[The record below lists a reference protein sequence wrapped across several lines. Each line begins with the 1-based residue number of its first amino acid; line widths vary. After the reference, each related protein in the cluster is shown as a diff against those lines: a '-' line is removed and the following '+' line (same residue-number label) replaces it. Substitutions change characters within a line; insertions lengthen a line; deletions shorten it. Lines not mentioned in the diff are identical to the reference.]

1 MGLNR
6 KLDKMV
12 TNILEQLHTAY
23 IAHRWMRIAAC
34 IVLLP
39 GAILLLYISGGFPPW
54 AWRFLIQVLPQLPR
68 LWAARELLM
77 LIPLSGLVLL
87 SVTLLLAWAAFA
99 FACIR
104 LVRGWW
110 QERQELR
117 RFDQELSEAQYLSE
131 SMQQDLSVNPFSSR
145 PELAVAGAYPQ
156 ASVNRT
162 KAAYPRS
169 KSPGLDDI
177 SLAHTQVMG
186 GASSTHT
193 RLREGFANSD
203 KARSKGETYLES
215 HPANELR
222 SSLRLRQDAGN
233 DLESHPA
240 NELRSSLRLRQD
252 ARNDLESHPANELRS
267 SLRLRQDA
275 RNDLDIGTGLDAGI
289 KRRGSPN
296 EDSLLAVESITSS
309 VTAPYPSGLFI
320 IADGMGGHGNGQ
332 EASQLAIRAMRE
344 SILMTLQLGIED
356 EALPELLSEAVQSA
370 NRSIYK
376 RNQQRHADMGTTTT
390 VALLWGTTAYIAN
403 VGDSRTYIYR
413 EVDGL
418 TQVTQ
423 DHSTVARLVKRGAIS
438 AGDVYTHPK
447 RNEIYRSLGNHP
459 TVELDTFIVTVQPGD
474 ILLLCSDGLW
484 EMVRDAEIEEI
495 LRSSASFC
503 SQLCAMLVQAAL
515 NRGGKDNISVIAVGV
530 REE

>member
-1 MGLNR
+1 
-6 KLDKMV
+6 MV
-12 TNILEQLHTAY
+12 SNIVAQLHTSY

-34 IVLLP
+34 IALLP
-39 GAILLLYISGGFPPW
+39 GTVLLLYISGGFPPW

-68 LWAARELLM
+68 RWAARGLLM

-162 KAAYPRS
+162 TAAYPRS

-186 GASSTHT
+186 GASSTPT

-203 KARSKGETYLES
+203 KARSKGETY
-215 HPANELR
+215 
-222 SSLRLRQDAGN
+222 
-233 DLESHPA
+233 
-240 NELRSSLRLRQD
+240 
-252 ARNDLESHPANELRS
+252 LESHPANELRS

-344 SILMTLQLGIED
+344 
-356 EALPELLSEAVQSA
+356 
-370 NRSIYK
+370 
-376 RNQQRHADMGTTTT
+376 
-390 VALLWGTTAYIAN
+390 
-403 VGDSRTYIYR
+403 
-413 EVDGL
+413 
-418 TQVTQ
+418 
-423 DHSTVARLVKRGAIS
+423 
-438 AGDVYTHPK
+438 
-447 RNEIYRSLGNHP
+447 
-459 TVELDTFIVTVQPGD
+459 
-474 ILLLCSDGLW
+474 
-484 EMVRDAEIEEI
+484 
-495 LRSSASFC
+495 
-503 SQLCAMLVQAAL
+503 
-515 NRGGKDNISVIAVGV
+515 
-530 REE
+530 

>member
-1 MGLNR
+1 
-6 KLDKMV
+6 
-12 TNILEQLHTAY
+12 
-23 IAHRWMRIAAC
+23 
-34 IVLLP
+34 
-39 GAILLLYISGGFPPW
+39 
-54 AWRFLIQVLPQLPR
+54 
-68 LWAARELLM
+68 M

-87 SVTLLLAWAAFA
+87 SVTLLLAWTAFA

-145 PELAVAGAYPQ
+145 PELAVAGTYAQ

-162 KAAYPRS
+162 TAAYPRS

-177 SLAHTQVMG
+177 SLVHTQIMG
-186 GASSTHT
+186 EASPTPT
-193 RLREGFANSD
+193 RLRQGFANSD

-222 SSLRLRQDAGN
+222 SSLRLRQDA
-233 DLESHPA
+233 
-240 NELRSSLRLRQD
+240 
-252 ARNDLESHPANELRS
+252 RNY
-267 SLRLRQDA
+267 
-275 RNDLDIGTGLDAGI
+275 LDIGTGLDAGI

-356 EALPELLSEAVQSA
+356 EAFPELLSEAVQSA
-370 NRSIYK
+370 SRSIYK

-390 VALLWGTTAYIAN
+390 AALLWGTTAYIAN

-459 TVELDTFIVTVQPGD
+459 TVEVDTFTVTVQSGD

>member
-1 MGLNR
+1 
-6 KLDKMV
+6 
-12 TNILEQLHTAY
+12 
-23 IAHRWMRIAAC
+23 
-34 IVLLP
+34 
-39 GAILLLYISGGFPPW
+39 
-54 AWRFLIQVLPQLPR
+54 
-68 LWAARELLM
+68 M
-77 LIPLSGLVLL
+77 LIPLSGLVLPA
-87 SVTLLLAWAAFA
+87 VTLLLAWAAFA

-145 PELAVAGAYPQ
+145 PELAVAGTYAQ

-162 KAAYPRS
+162 TAAYPRS

-186 GASSTHT
+186 GASSTPTQLREKTQGRASSTPT
-193 RLREGFANSD
+193 RLREGFANLD

-222 SSLRLRQDAGN
+222 SSLRLTQDAGN
-233 DLESHPA
+233 Y
-240 NELRSSLRLRQD
+240 
-252 ARNDLESHPANELRS
+252 LESHPANELRS

-376 RNQQRHADMGTTTT
+376 RNQQRHADMGTTPTA
-390 VALLWGTTAYIAN
+390 ALLWDPTAYIPN
-403 VGDSRTYIYR
+403 VRDTRTYIY
-413 EVDGL
+413 
-418 TQVTQ
+418 Q
-423 DHSTVARLVKRGAIS
+423 K
-438 AGDVYTHPK
+438 P
-447 RNEIYRSLGNHP
+447 
-459 TVELDTFIVTVQPGD
+459 
-474 ILLLCSDGLW
+474 
-484 EMVRDAEIEEI
+484 
-495 LRSSASFC
+495 
-503 SQLCAMLVQAAL
+503 
-515 NRGGKDNISVIAVGV
+515 
-530 REE
+530 

>member
-1 MGLNR
+1 
-6 KLDKMV
+6 
-12 TNILEQLHTAY
+12 
-23 IAHRWMRIAAC
+23 
-34 IVLLP
+34 
-39 GAILLLYISGGFPPW
+39 
-54 AWRFLIQVLPQLPR
+54 
-68 LWAARELLM
+68 M

-110 QERQELR
+110 QERQELQ

-145 PELAVAGAYPQ
+145 PELAVAGTYTQ

-162 KAAYPRS
+162 TAAYPRS

-186 GASSTHT
+186 GASSTPT
-193 RLREGFANSD
+193 RLRQGFANSD

-222 SSLRLRQDAGN
+222 SSPRLRQDAGN
-233 DLESHPA
+233 Y
-240 NELRSSLRLRQD
+240 
-252 ARNDLESHPANELRS
+252 
-267 SLRLRQDA
+267 
-275 RNDLDIGTGLDAGI
+275 LDIGTGLDAGI

-390 VALLWGTTAYIAN
+390 AALLWGTTAYIAN

-459 TVELDTFIVTVQPGD
+459 TVEVDTFIVTVQPGD

>member
-68 LWAARELLM
+68 LWATRGLLM

-110 QERQELR
+110 QERQELQ

-162 KAAYPRS
+162 TAAYPRS

-222 SSLRLRQDAGN
+222 SSLRLRQDA
-233 DLESHPA
+233 
-240 NELRSSLRLRQD
+240 
-252 ARNDLESHPANELRS
+252 RNY
-267 SLRLRQDA
+267 
-275 RNDLDIGTGLDAGI
+275 LDIGTGLDAGI

-390 VALLWGTTAYIAN
+390 AALLWGTTAYIAN

>member
-1 MGLNR
+1 
-6 KLDKMV
+6 
-12 TNILEQLHTAY
+12 
-23 IAHRWMRIAAC
+23 
-34 IVLLP
+34 
-39 GAILLLYISGGFPPW
+39 
-54 AWRFLIQVLPQLPR
+54 
-68 LWAARELLM
+68 M

-87 SVTLLLAWAAFA
+87 SVALLLSWAAFA

-131 SMQQDLSVNPFSSR
+131 STQQDLSVNPFSSR
-145 PELAVAGAYPQ
+145 PELAVAGAYPPT
-156 ASVNRT
+156 SVNRT
-162 KAAYPRS
+162 PAAYPRL
-169 KSPGLDDI
+169 KSPGQDDI

-186 GASSTHT
+186 GASSTSTRLREKTQGRASSTPT
-193 RLREGFANSD
+193 RLREGFVNSD
-203 KARSKGETYLES
+203 KGRSKGETY
-215 HPANELR
+215 
-222 SSLRLRQDAGN
+222 
-233 DLESHPA
+233 
-240 NELRSSLRLRQD
+240 
-252 ARNDLESHPANELRS
+252 
-267 SLRLRQDA
+267 
-275 RNDLDIGTGLDAGI
+275 LDIGTGLDAGI

-309 VTAPYPSGLFI
+309 AAAPYPTGLFI

-344 SILMTLQLGIED
+344 SILMALQLGIED

-390 VALLWGTTAYIAN
+390 AALLWGATAYIAN

-413 EVDGL
+413 EAGGL

-459 TVELDTFIVTVQPGD
+459 TVEVDTFTVTVQPGD

-503 SQLCAMLVQAAL
+503 SQLCAMFVQAAL

>member
-12 TNILEQLHTAY
+12 KKILEQLHTAY

-34 IVLLP
+34 ITLLA
-39 GAILLLYISGGFPPW
+39 GTVLLLYISGGFPPW

-68 LWAARELLM
+68 LWAARGLLM

-87 SVTLLLAWAAFA
+87 SVTLLLAWVAFA

-131 SMQQDLSVNPFSSR
+131 STQQGLSVNPFSSR

-162 KAAYPRS
+162 TAAYPRS

-177 SLAHTQVMG
+177 SMAHTQVMG
-186 GASSTHT
+186 GASPTPT
-193 RLREGFANSD
+193 RLRQGFANSD
-203 KARSKGETYLES
+203 KARSKGETSLES

-233 DLESHPA
+233 Y
-240 NELRSSLRLRQD
+240 
-252 ARNDLESHPANELRS
+252 
-267 SLRLRQDA
+267 
-275 RNDLDIGTGLDAGI
+275 LDIGTGLDAGI

-309 VTAPYPSGLFI
+309 VTAPYPSSLFI

-390 VALLWGTTAYIAN
+390 AALLWGTTAYIAN

-459 TVELDTFIVTVQPGD
+459 TVEVDTFTVTVQPGD

>member
-1 MGLNR
+1 MWLNR

-34 IVLLP
+34 ITLLA
-39 GAILLLYISGGFPPW
+39 GTVLLLYISGGFPPW

-68 LWAARELLM
+68 LWAARGLLM

-110 QERQELR
+110 QERQELQ

-162 KAAYPRS
+162 TAAYPRS

-203 KARSKGETYLES
+203 KARSKGETY
-215 HPANELR
+215 
-222 SSLRLRQDAGN
+222 
-233 DLESHPA
+233 
-240 NELRSSLRLRQD
+240 
-252 ARNDLESHPANELRS
+252 LESHPANELRS

-356 EALPELLSEAVQSA
+356 EAFPELLSEAVQSA

-390 VALLWGTTAYIAN
+390 AALLWGTTAYIAN

-459 TVELDTFIVTVQPGD
+459 TVEVDTFIVTVQPGD

>member
-1 MGLNR
+1 MWLNR

-34 IVLLP
+34 ITLLA
-39 GAILLLYISGGFPPW
+39 GTVLLLYISGGFPPW

-110 QERQELR
+110 QERQELQ

-162 KAAYPRS
+162 TAAYPRS

-186 GASSTHT
+186 GASSTPT

-222 SSLRLRQDAGN
+222 SSLRLRQDA
-233 DLESHPA
+233 
-240 NELRSSLRLRQD
+240 
-252 ARNDLESHPANELRS
+252 RNY
-267 SLRLRQDA
+267 
-275 RNDLDIGTGLDAGI
+275 LDIGTGLDAGI

-459 TVELDTFIVTVQPGD
+459 TVEVDTFTVTVQPGD

>member
-12 TNILEQLHTAY
+12 KKILEQLHTAY

-34 IVLLP
+34 ITLLA
-39 GAILLLYISGGFPPW
+39 GTVLLLYISGGFPPW

-68 LWAARELLM
+68 LWAARGLLM

-131 SMQQDLSVNPFSSR
+131 STQQGLSVNPFSSR

-162 KAAYPRS
+162 TAAYPRS

-177 SLAHTQVMG
+177 SMAHTQVMG
-186 GASSTHT
+186 GASPTPT

-203 KARSKGETYLES
+203 KARSKGETS
-215 HPANELR
+215 
-222 SSLRLRQDAGN
+222 
-233 DLESHPA
+233 LESHPA

-252 ARNDLESHPANELRS
+252 ARTSLESHPANELRS

-275 RNDLDIGTGLDAGI
+275 RTSLDIGTGLDAGI

-309 VTAPYPSGLFI
+309 VTTPYPSSLFI

-332 EASQLAIRAMRE
+332 EASQLAIRTMRE

-390 VALLWGTTAYIAN
+390 AALLWGTTAYIAN

-459 TVELDTFIVTVQPGD
+459 TVEVDTFTVTVQPGD

>member
-12 TNILEQLHTAY
+12 KKILEQLHTAY

-34 IVLLP
+34 ITLLA
-39 GAILLLYISGGFPPW
+39 GTVLLLYISGGFPPW

-68 LWAARELLM
+68 LWAARGLLM

-131 SMQQDLSVNPFSSR
+131 STQQGLSVNPFSSR

-162 KAAYPRS
+162 TAAYPRS

-177 SLAHTQVMG
+177 SMAHTQVMG
-186 GASSTHT
+186 GASPTPT
-193 RLREGFANSD
+193 RLRQGFANSD

-222 SSLRLRQDAGN
+222 SSLRLRQDA
-233 DLESHPA
+233 
-240 NELRSSLRLRQD
+240 
-252 ARNDLESHPANELRS
+252 RNY
-267 SLRLRQDA
+267 
-275 RNDLDIGTGLDAGI
+275 LDIGTGLDAGI

-390 VALLWGTTAYIAN
+390 AALLWGTTAYIAN

-459 TVELDTFIVTVQPGD
+459 TVEVDTFTVTVQPGD

>member
-1 MGLNR
+1 
-6 KLDKMV
+6 
-12 TNILEQLHTAY
+12 
-23 IAHRWMRIAAC
+23 
-34 IVLLP
+34 
-39 GAILLLYISGGFPPW
+39 
-54 AWRFLIQVLPQLPR
+54 
-68 LWAARELLM
+68 M

-87 SVTLLLAWAAFA
+87 SVTVLLVWATFA
-99 FACIR
+99 FACMR

-131 SMQQDLSVNPFSSR
+131 SMQQDLSANPFSSR
-145 PELAVAGAYPQ
+145 PELAVAGTYAQ

-162 KAAYPRS
+162 TAAYPRS

-186 GASSTHT
+186 GASSTPT

-222 SSLRLRQDAGN
+222 SSLRLRQDA
-233 DLESHPA
+233 
-240 NELRSSLRLRQD
+240 
-252 ARNDLESHPANELRS
+252 RNY
-267 SLRLRQDA
+267 
-275 RNDLDIGTGLDAGI
+275 LDIGTGLDAGI

-390 VALLWGTTAYIAN
+390 AALLWGTTAYIAN

-459 TVELDTFIVTVQPGD
+459 TVEVDTFIVTVQPGD

>member
-12 TNILEQLHTAY
+12 KKILEQLHTAY

-34 IVLLP
+34 ITLLA
-39 GAILLLYISGGFPPW
+39 GTVLLLYISGGFPPW

-68 LWAARELLM
+68 LWAARGLLM

-131 SMQQDLSVNPFSSR
+131 STQQGLSVNPFSSQ

-162 KAAYPRS
+162 TAAYPRS

-186 GASSTHT
+186 GASSTPT
-193 RLREGFANSD
+193 RLRQGFANSD
-203 KARSKGETYLES
+203 KARSKGETS
-215 HPANELR
+215 
-222 SSLRLRQDAGN
+222 
-233 DLESHPA
+233 LESHPA

-252 ARNDLESHPANELRS
+252 ARTS
-267 SLRLRQDA
+267 
-275 RNDLDIGTGLDAGI
+275 LDIGTGLDAGI

-390 VALLWGTTAYIAN
+390 AALLWGTTAYIAN

-459 TVELDTFIVTVQPGD
+459 TVEVDTFTVAVQPGD

>member
-1 MGLNR
+1 
-6 KLDKMV
+6 
-12 TNILEQLHTAY
+12 
-23 IAHRWMRIAAC
+23 
-34 IVLLP
+34 
-39 GAILLLYISGGFPPW
+39 
-54 AWRFLIQVLPQLPR
+54 
-68 LWAARELLM
+68 M

-145 PELAVAGAYPQ
+145 PELAVAGTYTQ

-162 KAAYPRS
+162 TAAYPRS

-186 GASSTHT
+186 GASSTPT
-193 RLREGFANSD
+193 RLRQGFANSD

-222 SSLRLRQDAGN
+222 SSPRLRQDAGN
-233 DLESHPA
+233 Y
-240 NELRSSLRLRQD
+240 
-252 ARNDLESHPANELRS
+252 
-267 SLRLRQDA
+267 
-275 RNDLDIGTGLDAGI
+275 LDIGTGLDAGI

-390 VALLWGTTAYIAN
+390 AALLWGTTAYIAN

-459 TVELDTFIVTVQPGD
+459 TVEVDTFTVTVQPGD

>member
-1 MGLNR
+1 
-6 KLDKMV
+6 
-12 TNILEQLHTAY
+12 
-23 IAHRWMRIAAC
+23 
-34 IVLLP
+34 
-39 GAILLLYISGGFPPW
+39 
-54 AWRFLIQVLPQLPR
+54 
-68 LWAARELLM
+68 M

-131 SMQQDLSVNPFSSR
+131 STQQGLSVNPFSSR

-162 KAAYPRS
+162 TAAYPRS

-177 SLAHTQVMG
+177 SMAHTQVMG
-186 GASSTHT
+186 GASPTPT
-193 RLREGFANSD
+193 RLRQGFANSD

-222 SSLRLRQDAGN
+222 SSLRLRQDA
-233 DLESHPA
+233 
-240 NELRSSLRLRQD
+240 
-252 ARNDLESHPANELRS
+252 RNY
-267 SLRLRQDA
+267 
-275 RNDLDIGTGLDAGI
+275 LDIGTGLDAGI

-390 VALLWGTTAYIAN
+390 AALLWGTTAYIAN

-459 TVELDTFIVTVQPGD
+459 TVEVDTFTVTVQPGD

>member
-12 TNILEQLHTAY
+12 KKILEQLHTAY

-34 IVLLP
+34 ITLLA
-39 GAILLLYISGGFPPW
+39 GTVLLLYISGGFPPW

-68 LWAARELLM
+68 LWAARGLLM

-131 SMQQDLSVNPFSSR
+131 STQQGLSVNPFSSR

-162 KAAYPRS
+162 TAAYPRS

-177 SLAHTQVMG
+177 SMAHTQVMG
-186 GASSTHT
+186 GASPTPT
-193 RLREGFANSD
+193 RLRQGFANSD
-203 KARSKGETYLES
+203 KARSKGETS
-215 HPANELR
+215 
-222 SSLRLRQDAGN
+222 
-233 DLESHPA
+233 LESHPA

-252 ARNDLESHPANELRS
+252 ARNS
-267 SLRLRQDA
+267 
-275 RNDLDIGTGLDAGI
+275 LDIGTGLDAGI

-390 VALLWGTTAYIAN
+390 AALLWGTTAYIAN

-459 TVELDTFIVTVQPGD
+459 TVEVDTFTVTVQPGD

>member
-1 MGLNR
+1 
-6 KLDKMV
+6 
-12 TNILEQLHTAY
+12 
-23 IAHRWMRIAAC
+23 
-34 IVLLP
+34 
-39 GAILLLYISGGFPPW
+39 
-54 AWRFLIQVLPQLPR
+54 
-68 LWAARELLM
+68 M

-131 SMQQDLSVNPFSSR
+131 STQQGLSVNPFSSR

-162 KAAYPRS
+162 TAAYPRS

-177 SLAHTQVMG
+177 SMAHTQVMG
-186 GASSTHT
+186 GASPTPT
-193 RLREGFANSD
+193 RLRQGFANSD
-203 KARSKGETYLES
+203 KARSKGETS
-215 HPANELR
+215 
-222 SSLRLRQDAGN
+222 
-233 DLESHPA
+233 LESHPA

-252 ARNDLESHPANELRS
+252 ARNY
-267 SLRLRQDA
+267 
-275 RNDLDIGTGLDAGI
+275 LDIGTGLDAGI

-296 EDSLLAVESITSS
+296 EDSLLAVEGITSS

-390 VALLWGTTAYIAN
+390 AALLWGTTAYIAN

-459 TVELDTFIVTVQPGD
+459 TVEVDTFTVAVQPGD

>member
-12 TNILEQLHTAY
+12 KKILEQLHTAY

-34 IVLLP
+34 ITLLA
-39 GAILLLYISGGFPPW
+39 GTVLLLYISGGFPPW

-68 LWAARELLM
+68 LWAARGLLM

-104 LVRGWW
+104 LARGWW

-131 SMQQDLSVNPFSSR
+131 STQQGLSVNPFSSR

-162 KAAYPRS
+162 TAAYPRS

-177 SLAHTQVMG
+177 SLAHTQVMD
-186 GASSTHT
+186 GASSTPT
-193 RLREGFANSD
+193 RLRQGFANSD
-203 KARSKGETYLES
+203 KTRSKGETS
-215 HPANELR
+215 
-222 SSLRLRQDAGN
+222 
-233 DLESHPA
+233 LESHPA

-252 ARNDLESHPANELRS
+252 ARNS
-267 SLRLRQDA
+267 
-275 RNDLDIGTGLDAGI
+275 LDIGTGLDAGI

-309 VTAPYPSGLFI
+309 VTAPYPSSLFI

-356 EALPELLSEAVQSA
+356 EALPELLSEAVHSA

-390 VALLWGTTAYIAN
+390 AALLWGTTAYIAN

-459 TVELDTFIVTVQPGD
+459 TVEVDTFTVTVQPGD

>member
-12 TNILEQLHTAY
+12 KKILEQLHTAY

-34 IVLLP
+34 ITLLA
-39 GAILLLYISGGFPPW
+39 GTVLLLYISGGFPPW

-68 LWAARELLM
+68 LWAARGLLM

-131 SMQQDLSVNPFSSR
+131 STQQGLSVNPFSSR

-162 KAAYPRS
+162 TAAYPRS

-177 SLAHTQVMG
+177 SMAHTQVMG
-186 GASSTHT
+186 GASPTPT
-193 RLREGFANSD
+193 RLRQGFANSD

-222 SSLRLRQDAGN
+222 SSLRLRQDA
-233 DLESHPA
+233 
-240 NELRSSLRLRQD
+240 
-252 ARNDLESHPANELRS
+252 RNY
-267 SLRLRQDA
+267 
-275 RNDLDIGTGLDAGI
+275 LDIGTGLDAGI

-370 NRSIYK
+370 NRSIY
-376 RNQQRHADMGTTTT
+376 
-390 VALLWGTTAYIAN
+390 
-403 VGDSRTYIYR
+403 IYR

-459 TVELDTFIVTVQPGD
+459 TVEVDTFTVTVQPGD

-484 EMVRDAEIEEI
+484 EMVHDAEIEEI
-495 LRSSASFC
+495 MRSSASFC

-515 NRGGKDNISVIAVGV
+515 NRGGKDNISVI
-530 REE
+530 

>member
-12 TNILEQLHTAY
+12 KKILEQLHTAY

-34 IVLLP
+34 ITLLA
-39 GAILLLYISGGFPPW
+39 GTVLLLYISGGFPPW

-68 LWAARELLM
+68 LWAARGLLM

-99 FACIR
+99 LACIR

-131 SMQQDLSVNPFSSR
+131 SMQQGLSVNPFSSR

-162 KAAYPRS
+162 TAAYPRS
-169 KSPGLDDI
+169 KSPDLDDI
-177 SLAHTQVMG
+177 STAHTQVMG
-186 GASSTHT
+186 GASPTPT
-193 RLREGFANSD
+193 RLRQGFANSD
-203 KARSKGETYLES
+203 KARSKGETS
-215 HPANELR
+215 
-222 SSLRLRQDAGN
+222 
-233 DLESHPA
+233 LESHPA

-252 ARNDLESHPANELRS
+252 ARTS
-267 SLRLRQDA
+267 
-275 RNDLDIGTGLDAGI
+275 LDIGTGLDAGI

-296 EDSLLAVESITSS
+296 EDSLLAVESITGS
-309 VTAPYPSGLFI
+309 VTAPYPSSLFI

-390 VALLWGTTAYIAN
+390 AALLWGTTAYIAN

-459 TVELDTFIVTVQPGD
+459 TVEVDTFTVTVQPGD

>member
-12 TNILEQLHTAY
+12 KKILEQLHTAY

-34 IVLLP
+34 ITLLA
-39 GAILLLYISGGFPPW
+39 GTVLLLYISGGFPPW

-68 LWAARELLM
+68 LWAARGLLM

-131 SMQQDLSVNPFSSR
+131 STQQGLSVNPFSSR

-162 KAAYPRS
+162 TAAYPRS

-177 SLAHTQVMG
+177 SMAHTQVMG
-186 GASSTHT
+186 GASPTPT
-193 RLREGFANSD
+193 RLRQGFANSD
-203 KARSKGETYLES
+203 KARSKGETS
-215 HPANELR
+215 
-222 SSLRLRQDAGN
+222 
-233 DLESHPA
+233 LESHPA

-252 ARNDLESHPANELRS
+252 ARNS
-267 SLRLRQDA
+267 
-275 RNDLDIGTGLDAGI
+275 LDIGTGLDAGI

-309 VTAPYPSGLFI
+309 VTAPYPSSLFI

-390 VALLWGTTAYIAN
+390 AALLWGTTAYIAN

-459 TVELDTFIVTVQPGD
+459 TVEVDTFTVTVQPGD

>member
-1 MGLNR
+1 
-6 KLDKMV
+6 
-12 TNILEQLHTAY
+12 
-23 IAHRWMRIAAC
+23 
-34 IVLLP
+34 
-39 GAILLLYISGGFPPW
+39 
-54 AWRFLIQVLPQLPR
+54 
-68 LWAARELLM
+68 M

-131 SMQQDLSVNPFSSR
+131 STQQGLSVNPFSSR

-162 KAAYPRS
+162 TAAYPRS

-186 GASSTHT
+186 GASSTPT
-193 RLREGFANSD
+193 RLREGFANLD

-222 SSLRLRQDAGN
+222 SSLRLRQDA
-233 DLESHPA
+233 
-240 NELRSSLRLRQD
+240 
-252 ARNDLESHPANELRS
+252 RNY
-267 SLRLRQDA
+267 
-275 RNDLDIGTGLDAGI
+275 LDIGTGLDAGI

-356 EALPELLSEAVQSA
+356 EAFPELLSEAVQSA
-370 NRSIYK
+370 SRSIYK

-390 VALLWGTTAYIAN
+390 AALLWGTTAYIAN

-459 TVELDTFIVTVQPGD
+459 TVEVDTFTVTVQPGD

>member
-1 MGLNR
+1 
-6 KLDKMV
+6 MV
-12 TNILEQLHTAY
+12 SNIVEQLHTAY

-34 IVLLP
+34 ITLLA
-39 GAILLLYISGGFPPW
+39 GTVLLLYISGGFPPW

-68 LWAARELLM
+68 LWAARGLLM

-87 SVTLLLAWAAFA
+87 SVTLLLAWTAFA

-145 PELAVAGAYPQ
+145 PELAVAGTYAQ

-162 KAAYPRS
+162 TAAYPRS

-177 SLAHTQVMG
+177 SLVHTQIMG
-186 GASSTHT
+186 EASSTPT
-193 RLREGFANSD
+193 RLRQGFA
-203 KARSKGETYLES
+203 
-215 HPANELR
+215 
-222 SSLRLRQDAGN
+222 
-233 DLESHPA
+233 
-240 NELRSSLRLRQD
+240 
-252 ARNDLESHPANELRS
+252 
-267 SLRLRQDA
+267 
-275 RNDLDIGTGLDAGI
+275 
-289 KRRGSPN
+289 N

-356 EALPELLSEAVQSA
+356 EAFPELLSEAVQSA
-370 NRSIYK
+370 SRSIYK

-390 VALLWGTTAYIAN
+390 AALLWGTTAYIAN

-459 TVELDTFIVTVQPGD
+459 TVEVDTFTVTVQSGD

-484 EMVRDAEIEEI
+484 EMVHDAEIEEI

-515 NRGGKDNISVIAVGV
+515 NRGGKDNISVIAVSV

>member
-1 MGLNR
+1 MWLNR

-34 IVLLP
+34 ITLLA
-39 GAILLLYISGGFPPW
+39 GTVLLLYISGGFPPW

-68 LWAARELLM
+68 LWAARGLLM

-145 PELAVAGAYPQ
+145 PELAVAGTYAQ

-162 KAAYPRS
+162 TAAYPPS

-186 GASSTHT
+186 GASSTPT

-215 HPANELR
+215 HPANDLR

-233 DLESHPA
+233 Y
-240 NELRSSLRLRQD
+240 
-252 ARNDLESHPANELRS
+252 
-267 SLRLRQDA
+267 
-275 RNDLDIGTGLDAGI
+275 LDIGTGLDAGI

-390 VALLWGTTAYIAN
+390 AALLWGTTAYIAN

-459 TVELDTFIVTVQPGD
+459 TVEVDTFTVTVQPGD

>member
-1 MGLNR
+1 
-6 KLDKMV
+6 
-12 TNILEQLHTAY
+12 
-23 IAHRWMRIAAC
+23 
-34 IVLLP
+34 
-39 GAILLLYISGGFPPW
+39 
-54 AWRFLIQVLPQLPR
+54 
-68 LWAARELLM
+68 M

-131 SMQQDLSVNPFSSR
+131 STQQGLSVNPFSSR
-145 PELAVAGAYPQ
+145 PELAVAGTYAQ

-162 KAAYPRS
+162 TAAYPRS

-177 SLAHTQVMG
+177 SLVHTQIMG
-186 GASSTHT
+186 EASSTPT
-193 RLREGFANSD
+193 RLRQGFANSD
-203 KARSKGETYLES
+203 KARSKGETSLES

-222 SSLRLRQDAGN
+222 SSLQ
-233 DLESHPA
+233 
-240 NELRSSLRLRQD
+240 LRQD
-252 ARNDLESHPANELRS
+252 ARTY
-267 SLRLRQDA
+267 
-275 RNDLDIGTGLDAGI
+275 LDIGTGLDAGI

-356 EALPELLSEAVQSA
+356 EAFPELLSEAVQSA
-370 NRSIYK
+370 SRSIYK

-390 VALLWGTTAYIAN
+390 AALLWGTTAYIAN

-459 TVELDTFIVTVQPGD
+459 TVEVDTFTVTVQSGD

-484 EMVRDAEIEEI
+484 EMVHDAEIEEI
-495 LRSSASFC
+495 MRSSASFC

>member
-1 MGLNR
+1 
-6 KLDKMV
+6 
-12 TNILEQLHTAY
+12 
-23 IAHRWMRIAAC
+23 
-34 IVLLP
+34 
-39 GAILLLYISGGFPPW
+39 
-54 AWRFLIQVLPQLPR
+54 
-68 LWAARELLM
+68 M
-77 LIPLSGLVLL
+77 LIPLGGLVLL

-99 FACIR
+99 FACTR

-131 SMQQDLSVNPFSSR
+131 SMQQDLSANPFSSR
-145 PELAVAGAYPQ
+145 PELAVAGTYAQ

-162 KAAYPRS
+162 TAAYPRS
-169 KSPGLDDI
+169 KSPVLDDI

-193 RLREGFANSD
+193 RLRE
-203 KARSKGETYLES
+203 K
-215 HPANELR
+215 
-222 SSLRLRQDAGN
+222 
-233 DLESHPA
+233 
-240 NELRSSLRLRQD
+240 
-252 ARNDLESHPANELRS
+252 RNY
-267 SLRLRQDA
+267 
-275 RNDLDIGTGLDAGI
+275 LDIGTGLDAGI

-332 EASQLAIRAMRE
+332 EASQLAIRVMRE

-390 VALLWGTTAYIAN
+390 AALLWGTTAYIAN

-459 TVELDTFIVTVQPGD
+459 TVEVDTFTVTVQPGD

-503 SQLCAMLVQAAL
+503 SQLCAMLIHAAL

>member
-1 MGLNR
+1 MGLYR

-12 TNILEQLHTAY
+12 KKILEQLHTAY
-23 IAHRWMRIAAC
+23 IAYRWMRIAAC
-34 IVLLP
+34 IALLA
-39 GAILLLYISGGFPPW
+39 GAVLLLYISGGFPPW

-68 LWAARELLM
+68 LWAARGLLM

-87 SVTLLLAWAAFA
+87 SVTLLLSWAAFA

-131 SMQQDLSVNPFSSR
+131 STQQGLSVNPFSSR

-162 KAAYPRS
+162 TAAYPRL
-169 KSPGLDDI
+169 KSPGQDDI

-186 GASSTHT
+186 GASSTST
-193 RLREGFANSD
+193 RLREKTQGRASSTPTQLREGFVNSD
-203 KARSKGETYLES
+203 KGRSKGETYLES

-222 SSLRLRQDAGN
+222 SSLRLRQDARN
-233 DLESHPA
+233 SLESHPA

-252 ARNDLESHPANELRS
+252 ARNS
-267 SLRLRQDA
+267 
-275 RNDLDIGTGLDAGI
+275 LDIGTGLDAGI

-296 EDSLLAVESITSS
+296 EDSLLAVESIISS
-309 VTAPYPSGLFI
+309 AAAPYPTGLFI

-413 EVDGL
+413 EAGGL

-459 TVELDTFIVTVQPGD
+459 TVEVDTFTVTVQPGD

-503 SQLCAMLVQAAL
+503 SQLCAMFVQAAL

>member
-1 MGLNR
+1 
-6 KLDKMV
+6 
-12 TNILEQLHTAY
+12 
-23 IAHRWMRIAAC
+23 
-34 IVLLP
+34 
-39 GAILLLYISGGFPPW
+39 
-54 AWRFLIQVLPQLPR
+54 
-68 LWAARELLM
+68 
-77 LIPLSGLVLL
+77 VLL

-145 PELAVAGAYPQ
+145 PELAVAGTYAQ

-162 KAAYPRS
+162 TAAYPGS

-186 GASSTHT
+186 GASSTPT
-193 RLREGFANSD
+193 RLRQGFANSD

-222 SSLRLRQDAGN
+222 SSL
-233 DLESHPA
+233 P
-240 NELRSSLRLRQD
+240 LRQD
-252 ARNDLESHPANELRS
+252 ARNY
-267 SLRLRQDA
+267 
-275 RNDLDIGTGLDAGI
+275 LDIGTGLDAGI

-390 VALLWGTTAYIAN
+390 AALLWGTTAYIAN

-438 AGDVYTHPK
+438 VGDVYTHPK

-459 TVELDTFIVTVQPGD
+459 TVEVDTFTVTVQPGD

>member
-1 MGLNR
+1 MLS
-6 KLDKMV
+6 
-12 TNILEQLHTAY
+12 NIVAQLHAAY
-23 IAHRWMRIAAC
+23 IAHRWVRIAAC
-34 IVLLP
+34 IALLP

-68 LWAARELLM
+68 LWAARGLLM

-145 PELAVAGAYPQ
+145 PELAVAGSYPQ

-162 KAAYPRS
+162 TAAYPRS

-233 DLESHPA
+233 YLESHPA
-240 NELRSSLRLRQD
+240 NELRSSPRLRQD
-252 ARNDLESHPANELRS
+252 AGNYLESHPANELRS
-267 SLRLRQDA
+267 SPRLRQDA
-275 RNDLDIGTGLDAGI
+275 GNYLDIGTGLDAGI

-376 RNQQRHADMGTTTT
+376 RKQQRHADMGTTTT
-390 VALLWGTTAYIAN
+390 AALLWGTTAYIAN

-459 TVELDTFIVTVQPGD
+459 TVEADTFTVTVQPGD

>member
-1 MGLNR
+1 
-6 KLDKMV
+6 
-12 TNILEQLHTAY
+12 
-23 IAHRWMRIAAC
+23 
-34 IVLLP
+34 
-39 GAILLLYISGGFPPW
+39 
-54 AWRFLIQVLPQLPR
+54 
-68 LWAARELLM
+68 M

-145 PELAVAGAYPQ
+145 PELAVAGTYAQ

-162 KAAYPRS
+162 TAAYPRS

-177 SLAHTQVMG
+177 SMAHTQVMG
-186 GASSTHT
+186 GASPTPT
-193 RLREGFANSD
+193 RLRQGFANSD

-222 SSLRLRQDAGN
+222 SSLRLRQDA
-233 DLESHPA
+233 
-240 NELRSSLRLRQD
+240 
-252 ARNDLESHPANELRS
+252 RNY
-267 SLRLRQDA
+267 
-275 RNDLDIGTGLDAGI
+275 LDIGTGLDAGI

-356 EALPELLSEAVQSA
+356 EAFPELLSEAVQSA
-370 NRSIYK
+370 SRSIYK

-390 VALLWGTTAYIAN
+390 AALLWGTTAYIAN

-459 TVELDTFIVTVQPGD
+459 TVEVDTFTVTVQPGD

>member
-145 PELAVAGAYPQ
+145 PELAVAGTYTQ

-162 KAAYPRS
+162 TAAYPRS

-186 GASSTHT
+186 GASSTPT
-193 RLREGFANSD
+193 RLRQGFANSD

-222 SSLRLRQDAGN
+222 SSPRLRQDAGN
-233 DLESHPA
+233 Y
-240 NELRSSLRLRQD
+240 
-252 ARNDLESHPANELRS
+252 
-267 SLRLRQDA
+267 
-275 RNDLDIGTGLDAGI
+275 LDIGTGLDAGI

-390 VALLWGTTAYIAN
+390 AALLWGTTAYIAN

-459 TVELDTFIVTVQPGD
+459 TVEVDTFTVTVQPGD

>member
-1 MGLNR
+1 
-6 KLDKMV
+6 
-12 TNILEQLHTAY
+12 
-23 IAHRWMRIAAC
+23 
-34 IVLLP
+34 
-39 GAILLLYISGGFPPW
+39 
-54 AWRFLIQVLPQLPR
+54 
-68 LWAARELLM
+68 M

-99 FACIR
+99 FACMR

-131 SMQQDLSVNPFSSR
+131 SMQQDLSANPFSSR

-162 KAAYPRS
+162 TAAYPRS

-177 SLAHTQVMG
+177 SMAHTQVMG
-186 GASSTHT
+186 GASPTPT
-193 RLREGFANSD
+193 RLRQGFANSD

-222 SSLRLRQDAGN
+222 SSLRLRQDA
-233 DLESHPA
+233 
-240 NELRSSLRLRQD
+240 
-252 ARNDLESHPANELRS
+252 RNY
-267 SLRLRQDA
+267 
-275 RNDLDIGTGLDAGI
+275 LDIGTGLDAGI

-390 VALLWGTTAYIAN
+390 AALLWGTTAYIAN

-459 TVELDTFIVTVQPGD
+459 TVEVDTFTVTVQPGD

-515 NRGGKDNISVIAVGV
+515 NRGGKDNISMIAVGV

>member
-1 MGLNR
+1 
-6 KLDKMV
+6 
-12 TNILEQLHTAY
+12 
-23 IAHRWMRIAAC
+23 
-34 IVLLP
+34 
-39 GAILLLYISGGFPPW
+39 
-54 AWRFLIQVLPQLPR
+54 
-68 LWAARELLM
+68 
-77 LIPLSGLVLL
+77 
-87 SVTLLLAWAAFA
+87 
-99 FACIR
+99 
-104 LVRGWW
+104 
-110 QERQELR
+110 
-117 RFDQELSEAQYLSE
+117 
-131 SMQQDLSVNPFSSR
+131 
-145 PELAVAGAYPQ
+145 
-156 ASVNRT
+156 
-162 KAAYPRS
+162 
-169 KSPGLDDI
+169 
-177 SLAHTQVMG
+177 MG
-186 GASSTHT
+186 GASSTPT
-193 RLREGFANSD
+193 QLREGFANSD
-203 KARSKGETYLES
+203 KARSKGETY
-215 HPANELR
+215 
-222 SSLRLRQDAGN
+222 
-233 DLESHPA
+233 LESHPA

-390 VALLWGTTAYIAN
+390 AALLWGTTAYIAN

-459 TVELDTFIVTVQPGD
+459 TVEVDTFIVTVQPGD